1 MRILLTGVIL
11 CSSFL
16 AWGGEKTF
24 HPSRQFYDRHGVML
38 RGLLSSNKTH
48 AIEVPLQ
55 EISPWLIAAAVAA
68 EDKRFFAHS
77 GVDTAAVLRALWQ
90 NTKEGSVVSGAST
103 ITQQLVRTL
112 EPRPKNLWG
121 KITEAGQALL
131 TERQQTKEEILEQY
145 FNRVELGNLNQGVEA
160 ASRFYFN
167 RSSGMLSPS
176 QAAFLVGLIKSP
188 TYYNPLKHF
197 ARALQ
202 RRDYVLKRMQEE
214 GMIDEE
220 LYQLALNEKIT
231 LEKSSRPF
239 AAPHFLTFALPF
251 LPAQETFVYTTL
263 DQELQNFVQTTVKT
277 QIDRLTQENVTNAA
291 VVIIDNL
298 SGAILSYVG
307 SADFRDKK
315 NQGQVDGVRALRQP
329 GSALKPF
336 VYGLGFE
343 TGKFTP
349 STLIEDKDTFFDD
362 GFRPRNYDDS
372 FHGWV
377 SVRSALGNSY
387 NIPAV
392 KATEKVGVENLLAW
406 LHKAGLSSL
415 NKNADFYGLGLALG
429 NGEVRLLELTNVYAS
444 LARLGEWKPLRL
456 AQQPAVF
463 MPGHPVRLLSPQTAY
478 LITDILKDNQAR
490 TEAFGL
496 NSPLSLPFEF
506 AAKTGTSK
514 DYKDNWAI
522 GYTSRW
528 TIGVW
533 TGNFNATSMQKVS
546 GITGAGPILH
556 EVALFMQQ
564 KYPSAPFEIPSN
576 VVRHSVCADS
586 GLLAGKTCTHRRE
599 EVFNAAYVP
608 EVCDGKHQNT
618 EGQMRIV
625 SPTQGDIYKIDP
637 AVIRA
642 SQQLKI
648 EAVCPSS
655 QCVWKLNGKKL
666 PQTAC
671 RFFWPLSVGK
681 YQLSV
686 SCNAQTQQV
695 SFEVLP

>member
-1 MRILLTGVIL
+1 MRILLTGVLL
-11 CSSFL
+11 CSSFW
-16 AWGGEKTF
+16 AWGGDTF
-24 HPSRQFYDRHGVML
+24 QPSRQFYDHHGVML
-38 RGLLSSNKTH
+38 RGLLSSRKTH
-48 AIEVPLQ
+48 AIDVPLQ
-55 EISPWLIAAAVAA
+55 DISPWLVAAAVAA

-77 GVDTAAVLRALWQ
+77 GVDSAAVLRALWQ

-145 FNRVELGNLNQGVEA
+145 FNRVELGNLTQGVEA

-197 ARALQ
+197 TRALQ
-202 RRDYVLKRMQEE
+202 RRGYVLKRMREE

-220 LYQLALNEKIT
+220 LYQLALAEKIT

-239 AAPHFLTFALPF
+239 AAPHFLTFILPY
-251 LPAQETFVYTTL
+251 LPTQETFIYTTL

-291 VVIIDNL
+291 VVIIDNA
-298 SGAILSYVG
+298 SGGILAYVG
-307 SADFRDKK
+307 SADFGNKK

-343 TGKFTP
+343 TGKLTP
-349 STLIEDKDTFFDD
+349 ATLLEDNDTFFDG
-362 GFRPRNYDDS
+362 GFHPRNYDET

-377 SVRSALGNSY
+377 SVRNALGNSY
-387 NIPAV
+387 NVPAV
-392 KATEKVGVENLLAW
+392 KAAEKVGVENLLAW
-406 LHKAGLSSL
+406 FHKAGFSSL
-415 NKNADFYGLGLALG
+415 DRNADFYGLGLALG

-456 AQQPAVF
+456 AQKPAVF
-463 MPGHPVRLLSPQTAY
+463 LPGHPVRLLSPQTAY
-478 LITDILKDNQAR
+478 LITDILRDNQAR

-514 DYKDNWAI
+514 DYKDNWAV
-522 GYTSRW
+522 GYTARW

-533 TGNFNATSMQKVS
+533 VGNFNATSMQKVS

-556 EVALFMQQ
+556 DVALFMHH
-564 KYPSAPFEIPSN
+564 KYPSDSFKIPAN
-576 VVRHSVCADS
+576 VVRRSVCTDS
-586 GLLAGKTCTHRRE
+586 GLLAGKTCAHRRE
-599 EVFNAAYVP
+599 EFFNASYIPA
-608 EVCDGKHQNT
+608 VCDGNHHDSVA
-618 EGQMRIV
+618 QMRIL
-625 SPTQGDIYKIDP
+625 SPAQGDVYKIDP

-648 EAVCPSS
+648 EAACPSA
-655 QCVWKLNGKKL
+655 QCAWQLNGKKL

-671 RFFWPLSVGK
+671 RFFWPLSAGK
-681 YQLSV
+681 YKLSV
-686 SCNAQTQQV
+686 SCNAQAHQV

>member
-1 MRILLTGVIL
+1 MRTLLTGVLL
-11 CSSFL
+11 CFSFL
-16 AWGGEKTF
+16 AWGGENAF
-24 HPSRQFYDRHGVML
+24 QPSRQFYDRHGVML
-38 RGLLSSNKTH
+38 RGLLSSRKTH
-48 AIEVPLQ
+48 AIDVALQ
-55 EISPWLIAAAVAA
+55 DISPWLVAAAVAA

-77 GVDTAAVLRALWQ
+77 GVDSAAVLRALWQ

-131 TERQQTKEEILEQY
+131 TERNQTKEEILEQY
-145 FNRVELGNLNQGVEA
+145 FNRVELGNLTQGVEA

-197 ARALQ
+197 TRALQ
-202 RRDYVLKRMQEE
+202 RRDYVLKRMHEE

-220 LYQLALNEKIT
+220 LYQLALAEKIT

-239 AAPHFLTFALPF
+239 EAPHFLTFILPF
-251 LPAQETFVYTTL
+251 LPTQGTVIYTTL
-263 DQELQNFVQTTVKT
+263 DQELQNFVQTAVKT

-291 VVIIDNL
+291 VVVIDNL
-298 SGAILSYVG
+298 SGGILAYVG

-343 TGKFTP
+343 TGKLTP
-349 STLIEDKDTFFDD
+349 STLLEDNDTFFDD
-362 GFRPRNYDDS
+362 GFHPRNYDET

-377 SVRSALGNSY
+377 SVRNALGNSY

-392 KATEKVGVENLLAW
+392 KAAEKIGVENLLAW

-415 NKNADFYGLGLALG
+415 DKSADFYGLGLALG
-429 NGEVRLLELTNVYAS
+429 NGEVRLLELANVYAS

-456 AQQPAVF
+456 AQQPSVF

-522 GYTSRW
+522 GYTTRW

-533 TGNFNATSMQKVS
+533 VGNFNATPMQKVS

-556 EVALFMQQ
+556 EIALFMQK
-564 KYPSAPFEIPSN
+564 KYPSDPFETPSN
-576 VVRHSVCADS
+576 VVRRSVCTDS

-599 EVFNAAYVP
+599 EVFHAAYVP
-608 EVCDGKHQNT
+608 AVCDGNHHDSAV
-618 EGQMRIV
+618 QMRIV
-625 SPTQGDIYKIDP
+625 SPLQGDIYKIDP
-637 AVIRA
+637 STIRA
-642 SQQLKI
+642 SQRLKI
-648 EAVCPSS
+648 EAACSS
-655 QCVWKLNGKKL
+655 TQCAWQLNGKKL
-666 PQTAC
+666 SQTAC
-671 RFFWPLSVGK
+671 RFFWPLAAGK
-681 YQLSV
+681 YNLSV
-686 SCNAQTQQV
+686 SCNAQTHHV

>member
-1 MRILLTGVIL
+1 MRIFLTGVL
-11 CSSFL
+11 VCCSFL
-16 AWGGEKTF
+16 TWGEKTTF
-24 HPSRQFYDRHGVML
+24 HPSRRFYDRHGVLL
-38 RGLLSSNKTH
+38 RGVLSSRQTH
-48 AIEVPLQ
+48 VVEVSLQ

-68 EDKRFFAHS
+68 EDKRFFVHS
-77 GVDTAAVLRALWQ
+77 GVDSTAVLRALWQ
-90 NTKEGSVVSGAST
+90 NAKEGEVVSGAST

-112 EPRPKNLWG
+112 QPHRKNLWG

-131 TERQQTKEEILEQY
+131 TEHQQTKEEILEQY
-145 FNRVELGNLNQGVEA
+145 FNRVELGNLTQGVEA

-167 RSSGMLSPS
+167 RSAGMLSVS

-197 ARALQ
+197 SRALQ
-202 RRDYVLKRMQEE
+202 RRDYVLKRMRDE
-214 GMIDEE
+214 GMLNEE
-220 LYQLALNEKIT
+220 LYQLALAEKIT
-231 LEKSSRPF
+231 LEKSARPF
-239 AAPHFLTFALPF
+239 WAPHFLTFITPF
-251 LPAQETFVYTTL
+251 LPARETLVYTTL
-263 DQELQNFVQTTVKT
+263 DQEVQSFVQTSVKT
-277 QIDRLTQENVTNAA
+277 QIDRLVQENVTNAA
-291 VVIIDNL
+291 VVVIDNA
-298 SGAILSYVG
+298 SGGILAYVG
-307 SADFRDKK
+307 SADFRNKK
-315 NQGQVDGVRALRQP
+315 NQGQVDGIRALRQP

-343 TGKFTP
+343 TGQLTP
-349 STLIEDKDTFFDD
+349 ATLLEDTDTFFDD
-362 GFRPRNYDDS
+362 GFRPRNYDET

-377 SVRSALGNSY
+377 SVRNALGNSY

-392 KATEKVGVENLLAW
+392 KAAEKIGANNLLAW

-444 LARLGEWKPLRL
+444 LARLGEWQPLRV

-463 MPGHPVRLLSPQTAY
+463 LPGHPTRLLSPQTAY

-496 NSPLSLPFEF
+496 NSALSLPFEF

-533 TGNFNATSMQKVS
+533 VGNFNATPMQKVS

-556 EVALFMQQ
+556 DVALFMQQ
-564 KYPSAPFEIPSN
+564 KYPSAPFEVPAQ
-576 VVRHSVCADS
+576 VVRRSVCSDS
-586 GLLAGKTCTHRRE
+586 GLLAGETCTHRRE
-599 EVFNAAYVP
+599 EVFNTAYLP
-608 EVCDGKHQNT
+608 AVCDGKHQGSAT
-618 EGQMRIV
+618 SLHIL
-625 SPTQGDIYKIDP
+625 SPTQGDVYKIDP
-637 AVIRA
+637 AVARA
-642 SQQLKI
+642 SQQLKV
-648 EAVCPSS
+648 EAVCPDHLC
-655 QCVWKLNGKKL
+655 QWQLNGKKL
-666 PQTAC
+666 SKTAC
-671 RFFWPLSVGK
+671 RFFWPLAAGK
-681 YQLSV
+681 YNLSV
-686 SCNAQTQQV
+686 SCNSQSHQV